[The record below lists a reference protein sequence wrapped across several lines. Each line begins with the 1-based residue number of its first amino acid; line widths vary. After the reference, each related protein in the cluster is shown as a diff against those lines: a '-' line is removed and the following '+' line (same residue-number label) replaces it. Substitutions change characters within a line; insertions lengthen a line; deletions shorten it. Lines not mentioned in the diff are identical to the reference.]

1 MLNSNKKKGELNLKT
16 YELFLDKK
24 NQDVLVKKLYN
35 KKMNNIEIKRLHRT
49 NRIIQKSFK
58 KVQINISNQQ
68 KANKIFF

>member
-1 MLNSNKKKGELNLKT
+1 MKT

-35 KKMNNIEIKRLHRT
+35 QKMNKTEIKRLHRT
-49 NRIIQKSFK
+49 NRIIQKSYI
-58 KVQINISNQQ
+58 KVQINISNEQ